1 MGAMHKHALPI
12 EDASWLPAGCAE
24 NWETVLP
31 HFWTAATVWAESA
44 MKALRRMDRED
55 LLISKFCVESVYGR
69 FLVYSFQIVNGYA
82 LFSRTHLCRKLQRLI
97 FLRGFPIYGILEKFD
112 AYYDRPGRF
121 FPDDKRY

>member
-1 MGAMHKHALPI
+1 MKFILERELFSRGPESGYGECHSIVAGGEKTLFSRLSRFMGQGRVSKVEEEMGAMHKHALPI

-55 LLISKFCVESVYGR
+55 LLRS
-69 FLVYSFQIVNGYA
+69 
-82 LFSRTHLCRKLQRLI
+82 
-97 FLRGFPIYGILEKFD
+97 
-112 AYYDRPGRF
+112 
-121 FPDDKRY
+121 